1 MKKIKGL
8 IGILFFSFIF
18 LVGCKD
24 KDLSD
29 KEAVRYLEN
38 LLVHSKVEVISADK
52 EKGAYRFRLE
62 DGYDLDFRLKRRLYN
77 VDPIPVLHHAYITDF
92 DQVLTDYLLEQYQ
105 GDKEFIQTRTMYV
118 KDLTSTYYLYIE
130 YEDLQSLRQG
140 LKQLENFISYSKDL
154 NPDLSYDLYAIYREK
169 ESIFRGDLYSHRTI
183 KRGSDLD
190 SLEEFKNQA
199 VSDYLAFAVENNF
212 YEELN
217 PAISLEEFVRT
228 REFGRFTFRNKEGDT
243 LVFDDLLS
251 FDTYFR
257 PGLLYQFLE
266 RIGYPS
272 LEGDM
277 GDFEFTGENGKRYEF
292 SQSSFREEAGLR
304 ETFEED
310 IIGKRK
316 FIYKVDGRE
325 EEDISIN
332 ALLFQNMTHFKY
344 SLEIDNQEIQDLDQE
359 EESDL

>member
-18 LVGCKD
+18 LVGCTD
-24 KDLSD
+24 KDLSEE
-29 KEAVRYLEN
+29 EAVGYLEN

-130 YEDLQSLRQG
+130 YEDLESLRQG
-140 LKQLENFISYSKDL
+140 LTQLGDFISYSKDL
-154 NPDLSYDLYAIYREK
+154 NPDLGYDLYAIYREK
-169 ESIFRGDLYSHRTI
+169 EPIFRGDLYSHRTI
-183 KRGSDLD
+183 KRGSDLA

-212 YEELN
+212 YEELI

-228 REFGRFTFRNKEGDT
+228 REYGRFSFDNNEGKS

-257 PGLLYQFLE
+257 PELLYQFLE
-266 RIGYPS
+266 KRGYPS

-277 GDFEFTGENGKRYEF
+277 GEFKFTGEDGKRYEF
-292 SQSSFREEAGLR
+292 SQSSFREEVGQR
-304 ETFEED
+304 DTFEED
-310 IIGKRK
+310 IIGRSK
-316 FIYKVDGRE
+316 FIYEIDGKK

-332 ALLFQNMTHFKY
+332 ALLFQNMTDFRY
-344 SLEIDNQEIQDLDQE
+344 SLVIDNEEI
-359 EESDL
+359 